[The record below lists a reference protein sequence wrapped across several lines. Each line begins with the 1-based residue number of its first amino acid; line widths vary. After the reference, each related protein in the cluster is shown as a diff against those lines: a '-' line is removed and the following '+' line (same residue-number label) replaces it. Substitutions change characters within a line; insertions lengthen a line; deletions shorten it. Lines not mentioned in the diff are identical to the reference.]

1 MTEVEISE
9 LVNSLDEVEIEAT
22 IAFLTILKTEG
33 PLEQCYDAGNTVL
46 VAAGRKPVPYPI
58 KKEANA

>member
-1 MTEVEISE
+1 MTEAEIRELINGLDTVE
-9 LVNSLDEVEIEAT
+9 LKAT
-22 IAFLTILKTEG
+22 IAFVTTWTDG
-33 PLEQCYDAGNTVL
+33 GTLEQCYDAGNAVF